1 MDDNIASNV
10 LKFSDAT
17 NVFRKV
23 NNEGESYNEGTY
35 GDFRG
40 PELRGVCIARDLRV
54 RNRTNTFIGCT
65 RLVLRNKQNVYRLYT
80 PCIT

>member
-40 PELRGVCIARDLRV
+40 SELSGVCIARDLRV
-54 RNRTNTFIGCT
+54 RNRTNTSIGCT
-65 RLVLRNKQNVYRLYT
+65 RLVLHNKHHVYRLYT